1 MTMDL
6 DVQPMTWRKK
16 LANGLLRKPGLGLLR
31 LAARVGG
38 ASPAEEALRKQ
49 LDHADQQDL
58 IDEGQK
64 EMISNIIDLDDVNAD
79 DLMTHRMDMIA
90 VEENTPCRQVL
101 EVALES
107 GYSRLPIYR
116 KTVDDI
122 VGMLYVKDLL
132 TLFTHPEIAD
142 EPVTAL
148 AHPAMFVPESRG
160 ARELLL
166 DFKQGRTMV
175 AVVVDEYGGTAG
187 LVSMEDILE
196 EIVGDIQDEYDDE
209 EDPLVA
215 CDGGFIAEGSL
226 DLEDVFDAF
235 DLPVPESED
244 EDEHDSIGGLVVDL
258 LGHFPQ
264 PSEEAQVSFGGLVLR
279 PVACGERRVEKVFC
293 SRASAQAEENE
304 H

>member
-1 MTMDL
+1 MDAE
-6 DVQPMTWRKK
+6 VQPVTFRKK
-16 LANGLLRKPGLGLLR
+16 LAELLLRRPGLWLLHLADR
-31 LAARVGG
+31 LGG
-38 ASPAEEALRKQ
+38 ASAAEQALLMQ
-49 LDHADQQDL
+49 LDHPDQQDP

-64 EMISNIIDLDDVNAD
+64 EMITNIIDLDDVNAD

-90 VEENTPCRQVL
+90 VEEHTTCRQVL

-107 GYSRLPIYR
+107 GYSRLPIYH

-132 TLFTHPEIAD
+132 TLFTRPETAD
-142 EPVTAL
+142 QPVTAL
-148 AHPAMFVPESRG
+148 AHPAMFVPGSRG

-209 EDPLVA
+209 EDPLVP
-215 CDGGFIAEGSL
+215 CEGGFIANGSL

-235 DLPVPESED
+235 GLPLPENED
-244 EDEHDSIGGLVVDL
+244 QHDSIGGLLVDL

-264 PSEEAQVSFGGLVLR
+264 EGEQAQVSFGGLVLC
-279 PVACGERRVEKVFC
+279 PVACAERRVEKVRC
-293 SRASAQAEENE
+293 LRAEPAAQDQTR
-304 H
+304 